1 MDIHA
6 LSVLKDCFGDESVKE
21 FFCSDM
27 PPGGV
32 EKKGN
37 RRTIVNRKRKDNRL
51 TRKLTELLVHY
62 SHMCKNPV
70 MSRNNST
77 AVTEST
83 IVTNLGAFLDSAR
96 SQD

>member
-1 MDIHA
+1 MFRHT
-6 LSVLKDCFGDESVKE
+6 
-21 FFCSDM
+21 
-27 PPGGV
+27 PGGGREIV
-32 EKKGN
+32 SRK
-37 RRTIVNRKRKDNRL
+37 TIVNRKRKDNRL

-83 IVTNLGAFLDSAR
+83 IVTNLGAFLDSAG
-96 SQD
+96 SQKIDETLDKNFLS

>member
-6 LSVLKDCFGDESVKE
+6 LSVLKGCFGDESVKE
-21 FFCSDM
+21 FFCSDI
-27 PPGGV
+27 PRGGR
-32 EKKGN
+32 EIDN
-37 RRTIVNRKRKDNRL
+37 RKTIVNRKRKDNRL
-51 TRKLTELLVHY
+51 TRKLTKLLVHY

-70 MSRNNST
+70 MGRNNST

-83 IVTNLGAFLDSAR
+83 IATNLGAFLDSAG

>member
-6 LSVLKDCFGDESVKE
+6 LSVLKGCFGDESVKE
-21 FFCSDM
+21 FFVLTY
-27 PPGGV
+27 PRGGR
-32 EKKGN
+32 EKDN
-37 RRTIVNRKRKDNRL
+37 RKTIVNRKRKDNRL

-77 AVTEST
+77 AVTEKHYGYE
-83 IVTNLGAFLDSAR
+83 LGMVSR
-96 SQD
+96 